1 MALEIDVQV
10 VMNGTKI
17 TGSVFLILQNCI
29 DFNNILISLLENLLM
44 YLKTYSLLFFF
55 QQDILSG
62 HTANNSVHCRESV
75 YVARHTSSECSLT
88 FARFKAMSSNC
99 TGTRGAY

>member
-55 QQDILSG
+55 SKTFYQVTPQTILCIAERVFMLPDIQVV
-62 HTANNSVHCRESV
+62 SV
-75 YVARHTSSECSLT
+75 ASLL
-88 FARFKAMSSNC
+88 RDLKP
-99 TGTRGAY
+99 